1 MLYLTTS
8 EYNKKSW
15 SIIWQYICKTCRMCI
30 TLCVVI
36 SWLWQFLCFYNTAA
50 SWLQFWADRGTDWR
64 KGSAESFPGMLTREK
79 THSSQTHVQANR
91 EKKLMENVWNKCVHL
106 QKMHILWGRG
116 RDKAKSD
123 LITSCDSAAHWVIIN
138 VRSTQFNFKE
148 KLCNL
153 FMFNHRK
160 VPELF
165 WLLVC
170 R

>member
-1 MLYLTTS
+1 MFGINVFIS
-8 EYNKKSW
+8 KK
-15 SIIWQYICKTCRMCI
+15 CI
-30 TLCVVI
+30 
-36 SWLWQFLCFYNTAA
+36 
-50 SWLQFWADRGTDWR
+50 
-64 KGSAESFPGMLTREK
+64 SFGVE
-79 THSSQTHVQANR
+79 VGN
-91 EKKLMENVWNKCVHL
+91 
-106 QKMHILWGRG
+106 
-116 RDKAKSD
+116 KAKSD